1 MKKRIV
7 SIALALCLCLS
18 SQSVAY
24 AGQEE
29 PVPEGNVFTDESQIR
44 LAAADVEIPTPT
56 QVYESMIALKEQ
68 DAYKEGTP
76 WTNECPY
83 PNADGDYH
91 WKGGPLDGYNIS
103 AVGCVAF
110 TFILSDA
117 AFGSLPARMYA
128 AGGFQYEDIKPGDI
142 LRVSNDAHTVI
153 VLEVN
158 EAGVIVAEGNISTGD
173 HKGKVHWGRAISKGE
188 VMSNTSHY
196 ITRYPEGYV
205 SPDDPEA
212 DKIIGEESLGQL
224 SWKLTKAGTLTI
236 SGNGAMPDFSSA
248 EEHPWKEN
256 SSKIRK
262 VVIEPGVTSIGDGV
276 FLNSSVLSVE
286 IPTSVTAIGSN
297 AFNGSSI
304 ISVTIPSNVNTIGD
318 SAFRKCANLSSVTVS
333 DGVKAIEQNAFRA
346 CNSLKTIALPA
357 SIEKVGAAA
366 FFECTDLIS
375 ATFAP
380 SDKQVALGDN
390 LFSKCDYLMGV
401 TLPKYANQM
410 GAGMF
415 MNCRRLSGVEI
426 PKGIES
432 IGESTFA
439 SCSGFTTVIIPD
451 SVTRIERSAFQG
463 TALNNI
469 YFAGTEA
476 QWNSMWISPDLTNI
490 VSNAVKHY
498 NYTTDI
504 ATAKVTLEK
513 SEYNYDGTEKTP
525 AVTVELNDKK
535 LVLNTDYTVSYKD
548 NIRPGTATVTVTG
561 KAWYTG
567 SQTKT
572 FTITGGDENNNG
584 GGTNGS
590 GSDGNG
596 NGSGDNTGN
605 SDNPGGSGGNSGG
618 GGNTGGTGGNTGGG
632 SSVSRGNLSKAT
644 IKLSQTSYTYDGK
657 AKTPAATV
665 VLNGKTLVSSTDY
678 TVSYSDNI
686 KVGTA
691 KVTVTGKGNYTG
703 SKTATFTITKA
714 SNQAA
719 TSIICKKTVYKVAYG
734 TKPFKINASSKG
746 KMAFTS
752 SKPKIASVK
761 KGTGVVTIKN
771 TGIAT
776 ITIKAGNVS
785 KKVTIKVSPKKQSVK
800 SVKAVKGKKL
810 TVKWA
815 KDKMA
820 SGYQVQVSTDKK
832 FKKNVKSK
840 SLSKTSYTFTKLKAG
855 RKYYVRIRSFKKS
868 GKETLNGSWSK
879 VKLSSKVKK

>member
-29 PVPEGNVFTDESQIR
+29 PVPAGNVLTEESTSK
-44 LAAADVEIPTPT
+44 LAAREDVIPSPT
-56 QVYESMIALKEQ
+56 QVYESMIALRDQEM
-68 DAYKEGTP
+68 YKEGAI
-76 WTNECPY
+76 WTNFEPY
-83 PNADGDYH
+83 PNTIGKDYS
-91 WKGGPLDGYNIS
+91 WKGGPLDGKNIK

-110 TFILSDA
+110 AFSLSDT

-142 LRVSNDAHTVI
+142 LRMNGDVHTVI

-158 EAGVIVAEGNISTGD
+158 DTGVVVAEGNVSMGD
-173 HKGKVHWGRAISKGE
+173 HIGRVHWGRAILKAE
-188 VMSNTSHY
+188 VMSSTSHY
-196 ITRYPEGYV
+196 ITRYPKDYTA
-205 SPDDPEA
+205 PDDPDA
-212 DKIIGEESLGQL
+212 GISIGSGTLNGGL
-224 SWKLTKAGTLTI
+224 NWNLTKAGTLTI
-236 SGNGAMPDFSSA
+236 SGNGAMPDFNSA
-248 EEHPWKEN
+248 EEHPWEKN

-262 VVIEPGVTSIGDGV
+262 VVIEPGVTNIGDGV

-286 IPTSVTAIGSN
+286 IPTSVTAIGNN

-333 DGVKAIEQNAFRA
+333 DGVKTIEQNAFHA

-357 SIEKVGAAA
+357 SIEKVGTAA

-605 SDNPGGSGGNSGG
+605 SDNPGGSGGNSVGG
-618 GGNTGGTGGNTGGG
+618 SDSGTGGNT
-632 SSVSRGNLSKAT
+632 VSRGNLSGAT

-714 SNQAA
+714 SNQAS
-719 TSIICKKTVYKVAYG
+719 TSITCKKTVYKVVYG

-771 TGIAT
+771 TGIVT

-840 SLSKTSYTFTKLKAG
+840 SLPKTSYTFTKLKAG
-855 RKYYVRIRSFKKS
+855 KKYYVRIRSFKKS

>member
-1 MKKRIV
+1 MKKRVV

-29 PVPEGNVFTDESQIR
+29 PVPAGNVLTEESTSK
-44 LAAADVEIPTPT
+44 LAAREDVIPSPT
-56 QVYESMIALKEQ
+56 QVYESMIALRDQEM
-68 DAYKEGTP
+68 YKEGAI
-76 WTNECPY
+76 WTNFEPY
-83 PNADGDYH
+83 PNTIGKDYS
-91 WKGGPLDGYNIS
+91 WKGGPLDGKNIK

-110 TFILSDA
+110 AFSLSDT

-142 LRVSNDAHTVI
+142 LRMNGDVHTVI

-212 DKIIGEESLGQL
+212 NTSIDKGTLGGGL
-224 SWKLTKAGTLTI
+224 NWNLTKAGTLTI

-248 EEHPWKEN
+248 EEHRWKEN

-276 FLNSSVLSVE
+276 FLNSSVLSVK
-286 IPTSVTAIGSN
+286 IPTSVTTIGSN

-304 ISVTIPSNVNTIGD
+304 ISVAIPSNVKNIGD
-318 SAFRKCANLSSVTVS
+318 NAFRNCVNLSSVTVS

-415 MNCRRLSGVEI
+415 MNCGRLSGVEI
-426 PKGIES
+426 PKGVES
-432 IGESTFA
+432 IPENTFA

-463 TALNNI
+463 TALKNI

-476 QWNSMWISPDLTNI
+476 QWNSISISPDMKNI
-490 VSNAVKHY
+490 ISNAVKHY

-548 NIRPGTATVTVTG
+548 NTHPGTATVTVTG

-567 SQTKT
+567 TQTKT
-572 FTITGGDENNNG
+572 FTITGGDENNSG

-596 NGSGDNTGN
+596 NGSGGN
-605 SDNPGGSGGNSGG
+605 PGGSDGNPGGSGGNSVGG
-618 GGNTGGTGGNTGGG
+618 SDSGTGGNT
-632 SSVSRGNLSKAT
+632 VSRGNLSGAT

-719 TSIICKKTVYKVAYG
+719 TSITCKKTVYKVAYG
-734 TKPFKINASSKG
+734 TKPFKINASSKS

-810 TVKWA
+810 TVTWA

>member
-1 MKKRIV
+1 MKKRVV

-29 PVPEGNVFTDESQIR
+29 PVPAGNVLTEESTSK
-44 LAAADVEIPTPT
+44 LAAREDVIPSPT
-56 QVYESMIALKEQ
+56 QVYESMIALRDQEM
-68 DAYKEGTP
+68 YKEGAI
-76 WTNECPY
+76 WTNFEPY
-83 PNADGDYH
+83 PNTIGKDYS
-91 WKGGPLDGYNIS
+91 WKGGPLDGKNIK

-110 TFILSDA
+110 AFSLSDT

-142 LRVSNDAHTVI
+142 LRMNGDVHTVI

-158 EAGVIVAEGNISTGD
+158 DTGVVVAEGNVSMGD
-173 HKGKVHWGRAISKGE
+173 HIGRVHWGRAILKAE
-188 VMSNTSHY
+188 VMSSTSHY
-196 ITRYPEGYV
+196 ITRYPKDYTA
-205 SPDDPEA
+205 PDDPDA
-212 DKIIGEESLGQL
+212 GISIGSGTLNGGL
-224 SWKLTKAGTLTI
+224 NWNLTKAGTLTI

-262 VVIEPGVTSIGDGV
+262 VVIEPGVTNIGDGV

-463 TALNNI
+463 TALNN
-469 YFAGTEA
+469 T
-476 QWNSMWISPDLTNI
+476 
-490 VSNAVKHY
+490 
-498 NYTTDI
+498 
-504 ATAKVTLEK
+504 
-513 SEYNYDGTEKTP
+513 
-525 AVTVELNDKK
+525 
-535 LVLNTDYTVSYKD
+535 
-548 NIRPGTATVTVTG
+548 
-561 KAWYTG
+561 
-567 SQTKT
+567 
-572 FTITGGDENNNG
+572 
-584 GGTNGS
+584 
-590 GSDGNG
+590 
-596 NGSGDNTGN
+596 
-605 SDNPGGSGGNSGG
+605 
-618 GGNTGGTGGNTGGG
+618 
-632 SSVSRGNLSKAT
+632 
-644 IKLSQTSYTYDGK
+644 
-657 AKTPAATV
+657 
-665 VLNGKTLVSSTDY
+665 
-678 TVSYSDNI
+678 
-686 KVGTA
+686 
-691 KVTVTGKGNYTG
+691 
-703 SKTATFTITKA
+703 
-714 SNQAA
+714 
-719 TSIICKKTVYKVAYG
+719 
-734 TKPFKINASSKG
+734 
-746 KMAFTS
+746 
-752 SKPKIASVK
+752 
-761 KGTGVVTIKN
+761 
-771 TGIAT
+771 
-776 ITIKAGNVS
+776 
-785 KKVTIKVSPKKQSVK
+785 
-800 SVKAVKGKKL
+800 
-810 TVKWA
+810 
-815 KDKMA
+815 
-820 SGYQVQVSTDKK
+820 
-832 FKKNVKSK
+832 
-840 SLSKTSYTFTKLKAG
+840 
-855 RKYYVRIRSFKKS
+855 
-868 GKETLNGSWSK
+868 
-879 VKLSSKVKK
+879 